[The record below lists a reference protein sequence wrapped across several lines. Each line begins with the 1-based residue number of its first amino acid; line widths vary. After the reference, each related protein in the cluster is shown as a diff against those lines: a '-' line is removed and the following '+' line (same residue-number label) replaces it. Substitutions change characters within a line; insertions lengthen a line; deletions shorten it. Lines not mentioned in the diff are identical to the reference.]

1 MRAYIIRRLLL
12 IIPTLLLVS
21 LIIFFTVRFIPGDV
35 IELMVQEAGAEAM
48 GSEEEQEA
56 AFEAMRQKMGLDVPV
71 HIQYGRWMENIIL
84 HGDLGKSLWTG
95 RSATK
100 MITERLP
107 VSFELGL
114 LAIIIAL
121 LISLPVGIY
130 SAVRQDTVG
139 DYIGRSFAIACI
151 ALPSFW
157 IGTMVMVYPSVWWGW
172 TPSVEYIPIIENPG
186 KNLIQFIL
194 PAFILGMVMSGQTMR
209 MSRTMMLEVLRQDY
223 IRTAWSKGLKERVV
237 VTRHALKNALIP
249 VITIV
254 GLQLPIVV
262 GGSVVIEQI
271 FCLPGLGILL
281 IEVLNT
287 RDYLVL
293 SGLNLFMAAV
303 VLVSILAIDLTYG
316 FLDPRV
322 RYV

>member
-1 MRAYIIRRLLL
+1 
-12 IIPTLLLVS
+12 
-21 LIIFFTVRFIPGDV
+21 
-35 IELMVQEAGAEAM
+35 MVQEAGPEAM
-48 GSEEEQEA
+48 GSEEEQDA
-56 AFEAMRQKMGLDVPV
+56 AFDAMREKLGLDVPV
-71 HIQYGRWMENIIL
+71 HIQYGRWIGDIIL
-84 HGDLGKSLWTG
+84 HGDLGKSMWTR

-100 MITERLP
+100 MIMERLP
-107 VSFELGL
+107 VSLELGS

-121 LISLPVGIY
+121 FISIPIGVY

-194 PAFILGMVMSGQTMR
+194 PSFILGMVMSGQTMR

-223 IRTAWSKGLKERVV
+223 IRTAWSKGLRERIVV
-237 VTRHALKNALIP
+237 FRHALKNALIP
-249 VITIV
+249 VVTIV

-281 IEVLNT
+281 LEVLST

-303 VLVSILAIDLTYG
+303 VLASILATDLTYG

-322 RYV
+322 RFE